1 MGMNKK
7 ILYFIVI
14 IVIFFFVFYQEQTQS
29 NQEQVQNQESPSNW
43 EVTQY
48 GDTIIHN
55 EDGTISIPMGN
66 GDFVSMTEEHYWDSR
81 KKMNEYNELHRND
94 PIVKKPKVIRIKQ
107 KVSASAWVDAGD
119 LRSDPYDETEI
130 VTDVIVDDAGD
141 WLP

>member
-1 MGMNKK
+1 MNKK

-29 NQEQVQNQESPSNW
+29 NQEQVQNQELPSNW

-55 EDGTISIPMGN
+55 EDGTISIPTKN
-66 GDFVSMTEEHYWDSR
+66 GDFVGMTEEHYWDSR

-107 KVSASAWVDAGD
+107 RVSVVDPED
-119 LRSDPYDETEI
+119 LRSAPYDETEI
-130 VTDVIVDDAGD
+130 ITDVIVDDDAD
-141 WLP
+141 NWLP